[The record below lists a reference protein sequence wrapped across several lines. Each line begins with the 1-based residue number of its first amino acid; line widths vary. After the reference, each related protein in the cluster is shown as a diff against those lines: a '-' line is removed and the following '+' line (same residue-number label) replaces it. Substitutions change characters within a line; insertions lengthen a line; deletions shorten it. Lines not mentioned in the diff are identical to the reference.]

1 MRRRRTRNPRAR
13 ALINFPGFRRGP
25 SSCEPAGGSRAS
37 LEMLLLLLLLVL
49 LMAPRCV

>member
-25 SSCEPAGGSRAS
+25 SSSEPAGGSRAS
-37 LEMLLLLLLLVL
+37 LEMLLLLLVL